1 MYNVVNITDNVYWVG
16 TNDRTTDRFENMWPL
31 ERGVAYNSYVIV
43 DEKTVLID
51 TVEFGESEIFLDKVT
66 QVLGDRD
73 LDYLII
79 NHMEPDH
86 SGAVKDVIVRYPN
99 VKIVGNAKTF
109 PMVEGFFGIT
119 DNFYEVKEGDK
130 IELGKHTLQFFMT
143 PMVHWPETM
152 VTYEIANKILFS
164 GDAFGSFGALDG
176 GIFDDE
182 LKIEFYED
190 EMRRYYSNIVGK
202 YGATVQAALK
212 KLAGLEIKYICST
225 HGPIWRSHLDKVLTH
240 YDNWSKLVPEE
251 EGIVIVYGTM
261 YGNTAKTAN
270 VIARRLALEGIK
282 NVRVYDAS
290 KTHQSYI
297 LSDIW
302 KFKGLIIGSAS
313 YNTAVYP
320 PIEALLSKL
329 ELYGLKN
336 RYLGMFGT
344 YSWNGGGLRGIAAF
358 AEKMRGI
365 EVVGEGF
372 EAFCAPKENDLKK
385 AEAMAVEMA
394 NKLKAER

>member
-43 DEKTVLID
+43 DEKTVLVD

-86 SGAVKDVIVRYPN
+86 SGAVKDVIARYPN

-119 DNFYEVKEGDK
+119 ENFYEVKEGDK

-152 VTYEIANKILFS
+152 VTYEVTNKILFS

-182 LKIEFYED
+182 LKIDFYED

-212 KLAGLEIKYICST
+212 KLAGLEIKYICAT

-240 YDNWSKLVPEE
+240 YDNWSKLTPEE
-251 EGIVIVYGTM
+251 EGVVIVYGTM

-320 PIEALLSKL
+320 AVEALLSKL

-372 EAFCAPKENDLKK
+372 EAFCAPKEDDFKK
-385 AEAMAVEMA
+385 AEAMAIDMA